1 MKATSFP
8 RRREQRYSLAEKAW
22 GYGAQETVSASAY
35 PSALMRLTNLI
46 FTGHG
51 PKSRGLNTSYVE
63 DTAYRHCERMD
74 EDDIETGLTAP

>member
-1 MKATSFP
+1 
-8 RRREQRYSLAEKAW
+8 
-22 GYGAQETVSASAY
+22 
-35 PSALMRLTNLI
+35 MRLTNLI

-74 EDDIETGLTAP
+74 EDDMETGLTAP